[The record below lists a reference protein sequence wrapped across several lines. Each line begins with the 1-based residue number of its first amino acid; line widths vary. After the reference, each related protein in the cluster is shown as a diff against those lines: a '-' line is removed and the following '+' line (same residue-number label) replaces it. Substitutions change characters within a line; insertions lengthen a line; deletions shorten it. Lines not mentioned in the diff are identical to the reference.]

1 MKDNKKNPAAEYAA
15 TIVEEVQALDRLVG
29 RLYARRDASLQEYW
43 DDCETVGISSEELS
57 AGDIDAFGAWLNNC
71 LTVEVLVGSVRRDA
85 RRVEVLRTC
94 GGPHCEITRSNDDG
108 AAVTV
113 TVHDGDDTATVRI
126 YPASVA
132 EALDEFASSFFGV
145 AQ

>member
-1 MKDNKKNPAAEYAA
+1 MQDNKTNPAAEYAA
-15 TIVEEVQALDRLVG
+15 AIVEEVQALDRVLG
-29 RLYARRDASLQEYW
+29 GLYARRDASLQEFW
-43 DDCETVGISSEELS
+43 DDCETIGVNPEALEDGYT
-57 AGDIDAFGAWLNNC
+57 DALGAWLDNC
-71 LTVEVLVGSVRRDA
+71 LAVEVFVGSVRRDA

-113 TVHDGDDTATVRI
+113 TVHDGSDTATVRI

-132 EALDEFASSFFGV
+132 GALDEFADNFEGV
-145 AQ
+145 TR